1 MNETELRRLFSP
13 HGTIVHCKVVTDRAT
28 QRSMGYGFVKFET
41 VDAANAAIA
50 AKNGLQIGTKRIKV
64 SIARPTGNEI
74 RNCKLFAANLPLHFR
89 RGPLRPGG
97 ARASAE

>member
-1 MNETELRRLFSP
+1 MGALSTN
-13 HGTIVHCKVVTDRAT
+13 IVRT
-28 QRSMGYGFVKFET
+28 QDFDLSQRVLESS
-41 VDAANAAIA
+41 ANAAIA

>member
-41 VDAANAAIA
+41 VDAANA
-50 AKNGLQIGTKRIKV
+50 L
-64 SIARPTGNEI
+64 
-74 RNCKLFAANLPLHFR
+74 
-89 RGPLRPGG
+89 
-97 ARASAE
+97 